1 MKKRDSLSTRRK
13 KRERMRDITSAIV
26 IILAA
31 IPIGCGGVYCGR
43 GGDRWPV
50 IINYKES
57 KSL

>member
-31 IPIGCGGVYCGR
+31 IPLGAVAYIVGAV
-43 GGDRWPV
+43 V
-50 IINYKES
+50 IAG
-57 KSL
+57 SL